1 MFGFFKKKKQID
13 DIESVEYHLQ
23 MMGYDLLPY
32 GAGVAQIELTSGYNA
47 VETASHIAF
56 TSLARDVKATG
67 DDIMA
72 LAAFMPHAKAL
83 LELLKGYKDKKLMN
97 PTQWD
102 NDARAIYHIV
112 TVDEHQL
119 EWIEKVLN
127 DPIVGKE
134 PLARS
139 RIEYGVE

>member
-1 MFGFFKKKKQID
+1 MFGFLKKKKPKNDID
-13 DIESVEYHLQ
+13 SVAYHLQ

-32 GAGVAQIELTSGYNA
+32 GAGVAQAELSSGYNA

-56 TSLARDVKATG
+56 TTMARDVKEAG

-72 LAAFMPHAKAL
+72 LAAFMPHGKAL
-83 LELLKGYKDKKLMN
+83 LELLKEYKDKKLMN
-97 PTQWD
+97 PTQWE

-119 EWIEKVLN
+119 EWIEKILS
-127 DPIVGKE
+127 DPIAGKE
-134 PLARS
+134 RLAKS
-139 RIEYGVE
+139 RIDYGFE